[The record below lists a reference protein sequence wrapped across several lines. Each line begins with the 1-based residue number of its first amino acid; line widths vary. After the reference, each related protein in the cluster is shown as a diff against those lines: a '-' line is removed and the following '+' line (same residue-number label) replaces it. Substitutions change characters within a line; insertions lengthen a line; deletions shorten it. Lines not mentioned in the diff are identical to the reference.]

1 MVSLRF
7 TFAVCFTQQSYY
19 RQQKTY
25 QVVSVATL
33 HVNQPA
39 APVAIEGPEGADRE
53 AQKEDQQ
60 KETTETVAAVS
71 GDKIDGLSPP
81 AKHVHGTSL
90 SNTRASFM
98 HTLCYRPN
106 LVSVYLADIPILI
119 RTADSPT
126 EP

>member
-1 MVSLRF
+1 MPEVARCVVLFALLGSQRWFLLGSPEIAKMGSLRF

-25 QVVSVATL
+25 QAVSVATL

-90 SNTRASFM
+90 SNT
-98 HTLCYRPN
+98 
-106 LVSVYLADIPILI
+106 
-119 RTADSPT
+119 
-126 EP
+126 

>member
-1 MVSLRF
+1 MVLFALLGSQRWFLLGSPEITKMGSLRF

-25 QVVSVATL
+25 QAVSVATL

-90 SNTRASFM
+90 SNT
-98 HTLCYRPN
+98 
-106 LVSVYLADIPILI
+106 
-119 RTADSPT
+119 
-126 EP
+126 